1 MKRLLVS
8 ILGWCMLVMVAQAQT
23 LSGKEFRE
31 ITMAVEGQNFR
42 QVTLYAFTDYE
53 QVQPG
58 DEVKVGVLFRIFK
71 GWNIYDNDKKSGSYL
86 PTEVEW
92 QLPEGCRVLKENW
105 QTPVKLHADS
115 DKLGYYDYCLVV
127 ATIRL
132 GDRLE
137 EHFKIGVQSSWQVC
151 NEMTCVP
158 GKGGISVDLKK
169 GRKEKTAWNGMLK
182 KW

>member
-8 ILGWCMLVMVAQAQT
+8 ILGWCMLGMAAQAQT
-23 LSGKEFRE
+23 LSEKEFRE
-31 ITMAVEGQNFR
+31 ITLEVDGHNFR

-58 DEVKVGVLFRIFK
+58 DEVKVGVLFRIVK
-71 GWNIYDNDKKSGSYL
+71 GWNIYDNNKESGSYL

-92 QLPEGCRVLKENW
+92 QLPEGCRMLNEHW
-105 QTPVKLHADS
+105 QKPVKLHADS
-115 DKLGYYDYCLVV
+115 DKLGYYDYCLLV

-132 GDRLE
+132 GDSLSER
-137 EHFKIGVQSSWQVC
+137 FKVGVQAAWQVC

-158 GKGGISVDLKK
+158 GKGSISVELKT
-169 GRKEKTAWNGMLK
+169 GRKVKTGWNAVLK